1 MDNASSSVTIVGA
14 WAATTSTSGYYG
26 SNYLNDENSGKG
38 TKSVQFAPNLPYSG
52 LYQVFARWPAGSN
65 RATNVP
71 IDIASASGTT
81 TVTVNQ
87 QLNNN
92 VWVSLGTY
100 SFAAGTAGF
109 VKIRNTGTNG
119 YVIADA
125 VEFVPATVQT
135 LAALAVSGNGQSI
148 ADGDTHRK
156 LPTGPTLAR

>member
-1 MDNASSSVTIVGA
+1 MKTRARARRASS
-14 WAATTSTSGYYG
+14 
-26 SNYLNDENSGKG
+26 LP
-38 TKSVQFAPNLPYSG
+38 PNLPYSG

-71 IDIASASGTT
+71 IDIASASGAT

-125 VEFVPATVQT
+125 VDR
-135 LAALAVSGNGQSI
+135 SG
-148 ADGDTHRK
+148 HRANA
-156 LPTGPTLAR
+156 GGFGRIG